1 MYKKIIRYTFVSLV
15 HEIGDWGIWL
25 FGYLGLRAPR
35 PIKSPNHQPPTT
47 IMQKLTKAEE
57 DVMQLLWEVGRG
69 TVSDLLERCP
79 EPKPPHS
86 TISSVV
92 RILEKKGFVGH
103 KAYGKTHEYFPL
115 VEREAYGRRS
125 LGDLLRNYFGGS
137 VPRLVSHLAEEEK
150 LSKTELEE
158 MMRLLESDNDQKS

>member
-1 MYKKIIRYTFVSLV
+1 
-15 HEIGDWGIWL
+15 
-25 FGYLGLRAPR
+25 
-35 PIKSPNHQPPTT
+35 
-47 IMQKLTKAEE
+47 MQKLTKTEE

-86 TISSVV
+86 TLSSVV
-92 RILEKKGFVGH
+92 RILEKKSFVGH

-125 LGDLLRNYFGGS
+125 LGDLLRNYFDGS
-137 VPRLVSHLAEEEK
+137 VPRLVSHLAEEEN
-150 LSKTELEE
+150 LSKAELED
-158 MMRLLESDNDQKS
+158 LLKILEK

>member
-1 MYKKIIRYTFVSLV
+1 
-15 HEIGDWGIWL
+15 
-25 FGYLGLRAPR
+25 
-35 PIKSPNHQPPTT
+35 
-47 IMQKLTKAEE
+47 MQKLTKTEE
-57 DVMQLLWEVGRG
+57 EVMQLLWEVERG
-69 TVSDLLERCP
+69 TVSDLLEHCP

-92 RILEKKGFVGH
+92 RILEKKEFVGH

-115 VEREAYGRRS
+115 VAREDYGRRS

-150 LSKTELEE
+150 LSKAELDE
-158 MMRLLESDNDQKS
+158 LLKMLDQ

>member
-1 MYKKIIRYTFVSLV
+1 
-15 HEIGDWGIWL
+15 
-25 FGYLGLRAPR
+25 
-35 PIKSPNHQPPTT
+35 
-47 IMQKLTKAEE
+47 MQKLTKAEE

-69 TVSDLLERCP
+69 TVSDLLDRCA

-125 LGDLLRNYFGGS
+125 LGDLLRNYFDGS
-137 VPRLVSHLAEEEK
+137 VPRLVSHLAEAEK
-150 LSKTELEE
+150 LSKSELED
-158 MMRLLESDNDQKS
+158 LLKILEK